1 MICQLLCQLIDRSN
15 GRESCKHLRV
25 TKLNQTRV
33 WEVDKLQK
41 RYKFVFRKLAK
52 LFGKSETVFEVKENI
67 FKVMIKDFLT
77 IG

>member
-1 MICQLLCQLIDRSN
+1 
-15 GRESCKHLRV
+15 LRV

-52 LFGKSETVFEVKENI
+52 LFGKSETVSEVKENI
-67 FKVMIKDFLT
+67 FKVMIIDFLT
-77 IG
+77 IAGFLYGFLSYSD